1 MKTTRRVGSF
11 TCGVAMVGFGVLFL
25 LNTLFDLV
33 NYTEIF
39 SLWPFLLICMG
50 AEMLI
55 SNCKYSD
62 TERFQIVYDKG
73 AIVLLILVT
82 IFAIG
87 MGITDYCMQYV
98 QRYGNIYI

>member
-11 TCGVAMVGFGVLFL
+11 TCGLAMVGYGILFL
-25 LNTLFDLV
+25 LNTLFGLV
-33 NYTEIF
+33 DYTEIF
-39 SLWPFLLICMG
+39 HLWPLLLICMG

-62 TERFQIVYDKG
+62 TKRYSLVYDKG
-73 AIVLLILVT
+73 AVALLILVT
-82 IFAIG
+82 LFAIG

-98 QRYGNIYI
+98 RAYGSIYI